1 MLTWCARCLGQVDL
15 QLLLYDS
22 VDSYIADCQ
31 LSPAEAMAHVCSAI
45 DYKDNDKLLEDHV
58 NHMAGNTLRPD
69 GVCVKLVTRV
79 GETAPGVY
87 IEDRN
92 RTLLHTYPLDA
103 QHESHFEN
111 RCHECEG

>member
-1 MLTWCARCLGQVDL
+1 M
-15 QLLLYDS
+15 LLYDS

-31 LSPAEAMAHVCSAI
+31 LSPAETMAHVCSAI

-58 NHMAGNTLRPD
+58 NHMAGNTLRAD
-69 GVCVKLVTRV
+69 GMCVKLVTRA
-79 GETAPGVY
+79 GESTPGVY

-92 RTLLHTYPLDA
+92 RAVLHTYPLDA
-103 QHESHFEN
+103 GYDNHFDG

>member
-1 MLTWCARCLGQVDL
+1 MLSLQTVFLHQVDL
-15 QLLLYDS
+15 QVLLYDS

-31 LSPAEAMAHVCSAI
+31 MSPAETMAHVCSAI

-58 NHMAGNTLRPD
+58 NHMAGNTLRAD
-69 GVCVKLVTRV
+69 GICVKLVTRV
-79 GETAPGVY
+79 GEINPGVY

-92 RTLLHTYPLDA
+92 RNLLHTYPLDSSY
-103 QHESHFEN
+103 ESHFDG